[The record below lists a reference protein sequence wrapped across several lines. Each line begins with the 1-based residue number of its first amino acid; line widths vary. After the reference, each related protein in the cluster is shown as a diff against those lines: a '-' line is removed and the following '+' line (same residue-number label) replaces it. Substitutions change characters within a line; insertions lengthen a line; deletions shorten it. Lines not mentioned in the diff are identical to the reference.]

1 MKIKQLIPL
10 VLLPFM
16 MFSCKEK
23 LCDTPC
29 ESPYAPETAS
39 ISWTDY
45 NSVRTIL
52 DYFHCHPS
60 TIKEHA
66 GDTIKVKGWLYYGEP
81 GVDPMIWHESELDY
95 SYGFTL
101 TANSDHNGYYDQGRT
116 NTIRIGLGG
125 EQETDTALLV
135 FFREHL
141 DVFSPKQLFITGKI
155 RFLDIPPIKGCCY
168 RWVSLSAIE
177 IDTNTIQ

>member
-1 MKIKQLIPL
+1 
-10 VLLPFM
+10 
-16 MFSCKEK
+16 
-23 LCDTPC
+23 
-29 ESPYAPETAS
+29 
-39 ISWTDY
+39 
-45 NSVRTIL
+45 
-52 DYFHCHPS
+52 
-60 TIKEHA
+60 
-66 GDTIKVKGWLYYGEP
+66 
-81 GVDPMIWHESELDY
+81 MIWHESELDY

-141 DVFSPKQLFITGKI
+141 DVFSQKQLFITGKI